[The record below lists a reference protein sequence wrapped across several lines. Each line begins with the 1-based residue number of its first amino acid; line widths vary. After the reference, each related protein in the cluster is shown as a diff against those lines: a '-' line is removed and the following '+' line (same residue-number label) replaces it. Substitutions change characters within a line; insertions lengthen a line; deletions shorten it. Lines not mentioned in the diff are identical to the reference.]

1 MYCGANKN
9 AFSIHSI
16 TSTDDARHRVRP
28 GPSWASSKFLR
39 IKNVSMSIY
48 IYLYAVPETCSSS
61 NPLQILSHRA
71 HYKIRSNPPYHLN
84 RFLDAAEPASNASC
98 SPRSHPSVLPS
109 CAQQVQIIPIPSSNG
124 TKPLIRRPC
133 QSVYGSLSQNS
144 ASSSTSRLPA

>member
-1 MYCGANKN
+1 MLCLKLA
-9 AFSIHSI
+9 ILESI
-16 TSTDDARHRVRP
+16 TYPFTQKPSTTSKN
-28 GPSWASSKFLR
+28 PS
-39 IKNVSMSIY
+39 
-48 IYLYAVPETCSSS
+48 
-61 NPLQILSHRA
+61 
-71 HYKIRSNPPYHLN
+71 YHLN

-144 ASSSTSRLPA
+144 ASSSISRLPA